1 MKVGELNEENRT
13 GNTDG
18 EGSVVNIV
26 KGSNWSKHSW
36 VINMLV
42 NNQCGMRP
50 ARNLVLAS
58 TALCIL
64 YYIIVFLTRYRVTLL
79 LSMKAAEN

>member
-36 VINMLV
+36 VINK
-42 NNQCGMRP
+42 CW
-50 ARNLVLAS
+50 
-58 TALCIL
+58 
-64 YYIIVFLTRYRVTLL
+64 
-79 LSMKAAEN
+79 